1 MFFRAIAAAFV
12 LVFAASA
19 AAQAPERAPRVG
31 YQEQTAELA
40 RVLGGSHYL
49 RITCSGRDDQRWR
62 DAMRGIISR
71 EGDSGGALTA
81 AFNEGYRQEESRFPS
96 CDRGA
101 QQMEQELRAQ
111 GLRLANGLAVRNS
124 NDGGRRNR

>member
-1 MFFRAIAAAFV
+1 MTFAPTAF
-12 LVFAASA
+12 
-19 AAQAPERAPRVG
+19 AQPRPAEREGVS
-31 YQEQTAELA
+31 YQDQTVQLA

-71 EGDSGGALTA
+71 EGESGALTA

-101 QQMEQELRAQ
+101 QQMERELRAQ
-111 GLRLANGLAVRNS
+111 GIRLANSLAVRNAG
-124 NDGGRRNR
+124 DRGRSGQ